1 MQFLDWLKGTGW
13 QPVSLDDLS
22 AAARGERRLPAKAIL
37 LTFDDG
43 FRSLY
48 TRVFPLLKAYH
59 YPAVAAL
66 VGAWMEDTPDDTV
79 QEGDK
84 DTVLYGDKRVPR
96 TNFISW
102 DEARE
107 MQKSGLVEFA
117 SHSYDLH
124 RGVQAN
130 PQGSMVPSAVTWRY
144 DPLTRTYE
152 DDARYVARIRDDLSR
167 SRLIMQANLGSPPR
181 AVVWPYGRY
190 TGLDREVAKELGF
203 SFGMTLEPEPAYTS
217 DLFGIHRYFPSGD
230 PTLGDIVANLR
241 FEPAR
246 SHQVRVA
253 CVTLDAH
260 RRRRQLSAARRG
272 ARPNHRRSPQARNQ
286 YRHHRRQR
294 GHCRRPEDRS
304 ARCILP
310 LAASADPH
318 GHPGSGNVADPHAR
332 RRRHLSAPSA
342 RRRNQGGW
350 CRQCTPPLCRDDP
363 LCPSRGRRNRPAAA
377 VRQYGDRRGSAGDRP
392 RPAGR
397 YRRQRL
403 ERPGATG
410 PYELSRGRR
419 QSVRGSA

>member
-1 MQFLDWLKGTGW
+1 MAMSRTRLRSRSACGPGSRPVRSLLSLLVLLVAVAEVRAEPPGQRFVAISFHDVVDDPADLTSDAISTRRFVQFLDWLKGTGW

-22 AAARGERRLPAKAIL
+22 AAARGERKLPAKAIL

-66 VGAWMEDTPDDTV
+66 VGAWMEDTPEDTV
-79 QEGDK
+79 QESDK

-152 DDARYVARIRDDLSR
+152 DDARYVARIRDDLIR

-203 SFGMTLEPEPAYTS
+203 SFAMTLEPEPA
-217 DLFGIHRYFPSGD
+217 
-230 PTLGDIVANLR
+230 
-241 FEPAR
+241 
-246 SHQVRVA
+246 
-253 CVTLDAH
+253 
-260 RRRRQLSAARRG
+260 
-272 ARPNHRRSPQARNQ
+272 
-286 YRHHRRQR
+286 
-294 GHCRRPEDRS
+294 
-304 ARCILP
+304 
-310 LAASADPH
+310 
-318 GHPGSGNVADPHAR
+318 
-332 RRRHLSAPSA
+332 
-342 RRRNQGGW
+342 
-350 CRQCTPPLCRDDP
+350 
-363 LCPSRGRRNRPAAA
+363 
-377 VRQYGDRRGSAGDRP
+377 
-392 RPAGR
+392 
-397 YRRQRL
+397 
-403 ERPGATG
+403 
-410 PYELSRGRR
+410 
-419 QSVRGSA
+419 